1 MLKDNRMQ
9 EELMERYLAGELSMD
24 EKASFEKRMQD
35 DSQLR
40 AEVEAYKSILNNL
53 KSVRNQELKSRLIK
67 LERSVPKQGFKF
79 GKPGYYIVF
88 SVLILAVSLWFIW
101 SRNSN
106 FSDSSIPPKNMEQES
121 TPTIQENH
129 PPNAAPSILEDTM
142 RKQENLKMEP
152 DIKNA
157 ADPKDPIA
165 GTEIEEETYAAHFE
179 PYMDEDLSSMV
190 RGDGEL
196 TNYEKFMAFYLKKD
210 YTRALKVYDE
220 MDESIRDSDNVL
232 FLKANVLLGLNRSG
246 EAKVLLKRIIKNDQ
260 SRYTAEA
267 KKYLRYCR

>member
-1 MLKDNRMQ
+1 MHD
-9 EELMERYLAGELSMD
+9 ELIDRFLAGELNPE
-24 EKASFEKRMQD
+24 EKASFEKRMQED
-35 DSQLR
+35 GQFR

-67 LERSVPKQGFKF
+67 LEGSVPKQGFKF
-79 GKPGYYIVF
+79 GKPGYYILF
-88 SVLILAVSLWFIW
+88 SIIILAVSLWFIW

-129 PPNAAPSILEDTM
+129 SPNAAPSILEDTM

-152 DIKNA
+152 GTKNA
-157 ADPKDPIA
+157 AGPKDPIA

-179 PYMDEDLSSMV
+179 PYMDEDLISMV
-190 RGDGEL
+190 RGEGEL
-196 TNYEKFMAFYLKKD
+196 TNYEKFLAFYLKKD

-220 MDESIRDSDNVL
+220 MDESLRDSDNVL